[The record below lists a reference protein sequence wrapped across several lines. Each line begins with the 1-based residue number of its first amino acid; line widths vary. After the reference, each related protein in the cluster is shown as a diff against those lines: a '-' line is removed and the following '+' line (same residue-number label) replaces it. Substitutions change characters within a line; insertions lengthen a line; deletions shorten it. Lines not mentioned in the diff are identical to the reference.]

1 MQPNT
6 PLINQSNQ
14 KHLRCATEL
23 QAAGIR
29 IKGGRAEN
37 LLDIKFVSGFLEIPP
52 RLPDCLRSEEVNL
65 NESYYDGLFDQV
77 EEHKGTRTTW
87 HLLSKK
93 MK

>member
-1 MQPNT
+1 MKNLFGSDTDVKLLQQRNILT
-6 PLINQSNQ
+6 NYDS
-14 KHLRCATEL
+14 TEKEV
-23 QAAGIR
+23 A
-29 IKGGRAEN
+29 
-37 LLDIKFVSGFLEIPP
+37 
-52 RLPDCLRSEEVNL
+52 RLFKKLCEEVNL